1 MPEFPIDSIQN
12 LVGLGWWE
20 EDQSRSLC
28 RGALVWTWVQYFSN
42 IPLQIVAERV
52 DPMGHK
58 IASLVARPLHA
69 GSRGA
74 PDPALPVA
82 GLPRLDGADC
92 FLVNRAKKR
101 PCLVL
106 GGACQAA
113 IDRTLV
119 QGMSKSATHIF
130 VVVAPYYGVDQNV
143 RAGYNP
149 EFVEYIKHA
158 KCRQF
163 FWDILP
169 MGSQEESILRLD
181 QVQPLGIHYQSF
193 DHTGYRLSHNALEI
207 MDEWLNWFLHDIDGE
222 ELSSF
227 RELIKDFKNTCGDG
241 SAGTDG

>member
-1 MPEFPIDSIQN
+1 MPKYPLDSIQY
-12 LVGLGWWE
+12 LVQPSWW
-20 EDQSRSLC
+20 DVDPSRSLC
-28 RGALVWTWVQYFSN
+28 RGALVWTWVPFFSQ
-42 IPLQIVAERV
+42 IPFQIVAERV
-52 DPMGHK
+52 DPKRHENVSFVVK
-58 IASLVARPLHA
+58 PLHV
-69 GSRGA
+69 GSRGG

-92 FLVNRAKKR
+92 FLFYRAKKR

-106 GGACQAA
+106 GGADQAA
-113 IDRTLV
+113 IENILV
-119 QGMSKSATHIF
+119 RGMSKSATHTF
-130 VVVAPYYGVDQNV
+130 VVVAPYYGVDQNG

-149 EFVEYIKHA
+149 AFVEYIKHA

-181 QVQPLGIHYQSF
+181 QAQPLGIHHQSF

-222 ELSSF
+222 VLLSF
-227 RELIKDFKNTCGDG
+227 RELIKDFKNTCVDN
-241 SAGTDG
+241 SVGTDG